1 MSADRVNRMTFENRC
16 HQLSAAKKSVFKSA
30 KIPHRLSH
38 HRRNSFINNVCMT
51 FTIGTFSREPEMRA
65 IKKVRLLI
73 EQEPQDQTA
82 QIFSHLI
89 LALVDEVD
97 FSVKDLYLLNSS
109 DFQLAMD
116 ILQEWRLDRYYM
128 GKAKTFDVALQA
140 LSLTTTKS

>member
-1 MSADRVNRMTFENRC
+1 
-16 HQLSAAKKSVFKSA
+16 
-30 KIPHRLSH
+30 
-38 HRRNSFINNVCMT
+38 MT

>member
-1 MSADRVNRMTFENRC
+1 
-16 HQLSAAKKSVFKSA
+16 
-30 KIPHRLSH
+30 
-38 HRRNSFINNVCMT
+38 
-51 FTIGTFSREPEMRA
+51 MRA

-97 FSVKDLYLLNSS
+97 FSIKDLYLLNSS

-140 LSLTTTKS
+140 LSLTQTKS

>member
-1 MSADRVNRMTFENRC
+1 
-16 HQLSAAKKSVFKSA
+16 
-30 KIPHRLSH
+30 
-38 HRRNSFINNVCMT
+38 
-51 FTIGTFSREPEMRA
+51 MRA

-89 LALVDEVD
+89 LSLVEEVD
-97 FSVKDLYLLNSS
+97 FSVKDLYLLNSA

-128 GKAKTFDVALQA
+128 GKPKHLMWPCKPCPWLRLCNGRWLPFLK
-140 LSLTTTKS
+140 LNSP